1 MTEQFPTYA
10 TSGYLDWLHPNLDAE
25 RQARQLEIHRRMSQ
39 MMVESYWR
47 QIHENRERFFNS
59 LKDHTDEAD
68 YED

>member
-1 MTEQFPTYA
+1 MSEMPTYA
-10 TSGYLDWLHPNLDAE
+10 TTNYLDWLNPNATPE
-25 RQARQLEIHRRMSQ
+25 SRARQEEIHRRMSQ

-47 QIHENRERFFNS
+47 QLHDNRQRWENS